1 MSQAASFSGFSEGTV
16 LFYRQLAAHNT
27 KEWFDDHRKE
37 FESFVMEPARAFVVD
52 VGERLRAIAPGII
65 ADPRVNKSL
74 FRINRDTRFSKDKT
88 PYKKH
93 LAIWFWEGAKKR
105 MECSGFYFHLEPD
118 RLMLGA
124 GIYMF
129 EKTALEEYR
138 RSVVHPV
145 HGPKLAQAIEGLQG
159 KVKGN
164 GGCGLYPGE
173 RYKRV
178 PRGYDPDHERAELLL
193 NKGLVA
199 GDDGTIPQDLFSPAL
214 LDYCM
219 VRYEKMLPLHRWLV
233 EMTGRL

>member
-1 MSQAASFSGFSEGTV
+1 MSQIDSFSGFFDETLS
-16 LFYRQLAAHNT
+16 FYRELKGHNK
-27 KEWFDDHRKE
+27 KEWFEDHKKE
-37 FESFVMEPARAFVVD
+37 FERFVMEPGRAFVVD
-52 VGERLRAIAPGII
+52 MGKRLREIAPGII
-65 ADPRVNKSL
+65 ADPRVNRSL

-88 PYKKH
+88 PYKTH
-93 LAIWFWEGAKKR
+93 LALWFWEGAGKR

-118 RLMLGA
+118 LLMLGA

-129 EKTALEEYR
+129 EKPALEEYR

-145 HGPKLAQAIEGLQG
+145 YGPNLDDAIEALGGGVQ
-159 KVKGN
+159 GN
-164 GGCGLYPGE
+164 GGCGLYPGA

-193 NKGLVA
+193 NKGLTA
-199 GDDGTIPQDLFSPAL
+199 GDDGPIPSELFTPVL

-219 VRYEKMLPLHRWLV
+219 ARYEKMLPLHRWLV

>member
-1 MSQAASFSGFSEGTV
+1 MSQTASFSGFSEET
-16 LFYRQLAAHNT
+16 LSFYRELAVHNK
-27 KEWFDDHRKE
+27 KEWFDEHRKD
-37 FESFVMEPARAFVVD
+37 FDNSVMDPARSFVVD
-52 VGERLRAIAPGII
+52 MGERLRMIAPAVI

-88 PYKKH
+88 PYKTH
-93 LAIWFWEGAKKR
+93 LAIWFWEGAGKR

-129 EKTALEEYR
+129 EKPALEEYR
-138 RSVVHPV
+138 KSVVHPV
-145 HGPKLAQAIEGLQG
+145 HGPRLVEAIDALEGEVEG
-159 KVKGN
+159 S
-164 GGCGLYPGE
+164 GGCGLYKGE

-178 PRGYDPDHERAELLL
+178 PRGYDPDHERADLLL

-199 GDDGTIPQDLFSPAL
+199 GDDGPIPPELITPGL

-233 EMTGRL
+233 EMTERM

>member
-1 MSQAASFSGFSEGTV
+1 MSQAASFSGFSKETLV
-16 LFYRQLAAHNT
+16 FYSELGKHNT
-27 KEWFDDHRKE
+27 KEWFDDHKKN
-37 FESFVMEPARAFVVD
+37 FENFVMGPARAFVVD
-52 VGERLRAIAPGII
+52 MGERLREIAPGVIS
-65 ADPRVNKSL
+65 DPRVNKSL

-88 PYKKH
+88 PYKTH
-93 LAIWFWEGAKKR
+93 LAVWFWEGAKKR

-118 RLMLGA
+118 RMMIGA
-124 GIYMF
+124 GIYLF
-129 EKTALEEYR
+129 EKNVLEEYR

-145 HGPKLAQAIEGLQG
+145 HGPKLVQAIEALEG
-159 KVKGN
+159 KVKGD

-199 GDDGTIPQDLFSPAL
+199 GDDGRIPPELYSSAL

-219 VRYEKMLPLHRWLV
+219 ARYEKMLPLHRWLV

>member
-1 MSQAASFSGFSEGTV
+1 MSQTDSFIGFFEETLS
-16 LFYRQLAAHNT
+16 FYRGLRGHNT

-37 FESFVMEPARAFVVD
+37 YERFVLEQARAFVVD
-52 VGERLRAIAPGII
+52 MGARLRAIAPGVIS
-65 ADPRVNKSL
+65 DPRVNRSL

-88 PYKKH
+88 PYKTH
-93 LAIWFWEGAKKR
+93 LALWLWEGVGKR

-129 EKTALEEYR
+129 ERPALEEYR

-145 HGPKLAQAIEGLQG
+145 YGPKLADAIEALEGE
-159 KVKGN
+159 VKGD
-164 GGCGLYPGE
+164 GGCGLYTGE

-199 GDDGTIPQDLFSPAL
+199 GDDGPIPPELFTPVL

-219 VRYEKMLPLHRWLV
+219 ARYERMLPLHRWLV
-233 EMTGRL
+233 EMTERL